1 MRRVGASVCREN
13 LSHTKEGGKES
24 EVSWFSMGDA
34 NREQT
39 RTYS

>member
-13 LSHTKEGGKES
+13 LSHTEEGGKKS
-24 EVSWFSMGDA
+24 EGLWFSMGDT

-39 RTYS
+39 LTYS